1 MEAVYNDVKYL
12 IATATATHLALKEK
26 HRAFDQIVRQ
36 YQDLAYGYAYAV
48 LGEFELAE
56 DAAQEAFLTAW
67 RSPDQLRE
75 PEAFPVEEEI
85 GVRMGDHLVI
95 AALVLRPVQAERAG
109 GSLRPPCP
117 TPPHGVRRR
126 IT

>member
-1 MEAVYNDVKYL
+1 MEAVYNEVKLL
-12 IATATATHLALKEK
+12 IATATATHRTQREK
-26 HRAFDQIVRQ
+26 HRAFDEIVRR
-36 YQDLAYGYAYAV
+36 YQDLAYGYAYGI
-48 LGEFELAE
+48 LGDFQLAE

-67 RSPDQLRE
+67 RSLDQLRC

-95 AALVLRPVQAERAG
+95 AALVPRPVQAERAG